1 MAGACFF
8 VVLLCLIEIKAGCI
22 IKKELLINCVLN
34 LMFYFNKKIVTF
46 TEWRFGF
53 SLTL

>member
-34 LMFYFNKKIVTF
+34 LMFYFNKKS
-46 TEWRFGF
+46 
-53 SLTL
+53 SLLPSGGLAFL